1 MGLQGG
7 WTTRHKP
14 LIDRQPQEPSVGPR
28 PSELTGK
35 YYFSKS
41 RPWSTDVIEKKK
53 MYLPYRAPPSDSE
66 PEAEVKSK
74 PRHVHT
80 NTEWFLYTV
89 GVDYFIH
96 FHWTETGS
104 CFCSTF
110 ITVWFCFQF
119 SSHSIYLTN
128 KSYVFNPRWWIT
140 DFTEPL
146 LPSFFFKAAV
156 PLPPPSPFLPPS
168 VPLCPWW
175 KPTVTCWYLPS
186 SSWHTFIPAVS
197 HRDREL
203 CVCVCVYVGGGREE
217 IYDTCPN

>member
-1 MGLQGG
+1 MVH
-7 WTTRHKP
+7 RC
-14 LIDRQPQEPSVGPR
+14 DR
-28 PSELTGK
+28 
-35 YYFSKS
+35 
-41 RPWSTDVIEKKK
+41 KKK
-53 MYLPYRAPPSDSE
+53 KKFYLPYGAPPSDSE

-197 HRDREL
+197 HRDTEL
-203 CVCVCVYVGGGREE
+203 CVCVCMWGEGGRRYMIPAQTSLRQRCYRNKQGGRRVRDESSE
-217 IYDTCPN
+217 RKKTGWGQMRRERWWRNK